1 MKITVSNAI
10 TEQDREALYEG
21 LSSYNSQFIDRSN
34 WGDLSVFMHDDAG
47 RAQAGLTASRKG
59 NWLCIKL
66 LWVSESL
73 RGSGA
78 GSQLM
83 RAAEQSAREQGCRY
97 ALVDTFS
104 FQARPFY
111 EKLGYELQMTL
122 EDFPG
127 DGQSVYYLKKRL

>member
-10 TEQDREALYEG
+10 NEQDRQALYEG
-21 LSSYNSQFIDRSN
+21 LGGYNAQFIDRSN

-47 RAQAGLTASRKG
+47 QAQAGLIASRKG
-59 NWLCIKL
+59 NWLCIQL
-66 LWVSESL
+66 LWVSEPL
-73 RGSGA
+73 RGQGA

-83 RAAEQSAREQGCRY
+83 RAAEQSAREQGCRF

-111 EKLGYELQMTL
+111 QKLGYDLQMTL

-127 DGQSVYYLKKRL
+127 DGQSAYYFKKRL